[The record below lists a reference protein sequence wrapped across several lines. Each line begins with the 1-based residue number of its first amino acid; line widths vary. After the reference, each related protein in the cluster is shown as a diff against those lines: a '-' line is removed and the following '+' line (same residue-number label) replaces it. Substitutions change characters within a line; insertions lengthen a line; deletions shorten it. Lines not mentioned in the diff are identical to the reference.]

1 MIITKVINYKTD
13 KILFYVLHE
22 PYQNLDFIE
31 DACDNFMITG
41 ASGDNPN
48 EVIKNLIT
56 YQQAK
61 EFCKKFM

>member
-1 MIITKVINYKTD
+1 MTITKVINYKTD
-13 KILFYVLHE
+13 KTLFSVVHE

-31 DACDNFMITG
+31 DACDNFMITR
-41 ASGDNPN
+41 ANGDNLN

-61 EFCKKFM
+61 EFCKKFI

>member
-1 MIITKVINYKTD
+1 MTITKVINYKTD
-13 KILFYVLHE
+13 KTLFYVVHE

-31 DACDNFMITG
+31 DTCDNFMITR
-41 ASGDNPN
+41 ASGDNLN

-61 EFCKKFM
+61 EFCKKFI